1 MKNKIFLMVL
11 MAAGLSASAQTTEKK
26 SKINNV
32 SMAVYNVDSKSHQK
46 EGIYA
51 VQNLSNDG
59 LWLQGLYKD
68 NQRAGN
74 WNFFNKDFKLAMRY
88 NYDQKKLAFLDD
100 NALKDVSVT
109 ILSDDEKVKKDAS
122 VPMPLCSVDYY
133 LQLMANSLTAV
144 NSKSGEADAE
154 ITAHIGTDGKAT
166 YSVIYLVDGKKSAK
180 QKVNVSDDKFAIEW
194 IPSMYDSKPV
204 EAEFTAYVKITG
216 NGSTLDPV
224 RRFRWDN

>member
-1 MKNKIFLMVL
+1 MKSKIFLMAL
-11 MAAGLSASAQTTEKK
+11 MASGLSAAAQTAEKK
-26 SKINNV
+26 AKINNV

-51 VQNLSNDG
+51 IQNLSNDG

-68 NQRAGN
+68 DQRAGN
-74 WNFFNKDFKLAMRY
+74 WNFFNKDFKLSMRY

-154 ITAHIGTDGKAT
+154 ITAHVGTDGKAT

-180 QKVNVSDDKFAIEW
+180 QKINLSDDKFVIEW
-194 IPSMYDSKPV
+194 LPSMYDSKPV

-216 NGSTLDPV
+216 NGSTVDPI